1 VHLDLLGV
9 FTEFN
14 YYFCRTPHKLVVVL
28 SRRSRRFVSE
38 ALPWEPMMKDPLKGL
53 VIWPVPEN
61 KQLSV
66 TLFKDPR
73 TNEHEDKEWTFSI
86 EDVSAIIQFFLC
98 TYSQHSLNFHPW
110 HTKLYCILGKS
121 SSFTNNIMF
130 YRHT

>member
-1 VHLDLLGV
+1 M
-9 FTEFN
+9 
-14 YYFCRTPHKLVVVL
+14 VL

-38 ALPWEPMMKDPLKGL
+38 ALPWEPMMKYPLKGL

-86 EDVSAIIQFFLC
+86 EDVSVIKYNLL
-98 TYSQHSLNFHPW
+98 TSLQSNF
-110 HTKLYCILGKS
+110 
-121 SSFTNNIMF
+121 
-130 YRHT
+130 